1 MNSPIQR
8 ILVPLDPSDY
18 AQAATLRA
26 CEISKAHF
34 AQIEGLVV
42 LDTPEIRSHIAALD
56 IYNWPAA
63 AETMAQV
70 VEHAKEDIEDVC
82 RRFSDTCE
90 AQHASHQ
97 EVKMEGLPPR
107 LILEASALFDLTV
120 IGLRTFFQL
129 EDPDGPGDS
138 LAKILDRT
146 VTPVLAVP
154 KGEAAPIEHVA
165 IAYDGS
171 LGAARALR
179 DFVHFAQPFDFRMT
193 LFSADGDL
201 ERAQTVNDMAAAY
214 LRSNGHCDFETKTSQ
229 KPPFEAIESELGLL
243 DSADLF
249 VAGIHSRKFFKD
261 AFVGSFANQLIEHG
275 EKAVFLSH

>member
-26 CEISKAHF
+26 CEIAKAHF

-42 LDTPEIRSHIAALD
+42 LDTPEIQSHIAALD

-63 AETMAQV
+63 TETMAAMV
-70 VEHAKEDIEDVC
+70 AHAQEDIEDVC
-82 RRFSDTCE
+82 KRFADACE

-120 IGLRTFFQL
+120 VGLRTFFQF
-129 EDPDGPGDS
+129 DGRDGPGDS

-154 KGEAAPIEHVA
+154 KGETAPIERVA

-179 DFVHFAQPFDFRMT
+179 DFVQFAQPFDFQIT

-201 ERAQTVNDMAAAY
+201 KRAQAVNDLAAAY
-214 LRSNGHCDFETKTSQ
+214 LRSHGHTDFETKTTE
-229 KPPFEAIESELGLL
+229 KPPFEAVESEFGLL
-243 DSADLF
+243 ESADLF

-261 AFVGSFANQLIEHG
+261 AFVGSFANRLIEHG
-275 EKAVFLSH
+275 GKAVFLSH